1 MRTGTMLAGYRF
13 DSLIGEGATGAVH
26 LAEDTK
32 HELRVT
38 VKAYKLPAARGV
50 QKLDPSCRGALV
62 FVDEA
67 AEQVAA
73 AHLKSP
79 RRRLRS
85 EA

>member
-1 MRTGTMLAGYRF
+1 VRTGTMLAGHRF

-50 QKLDPSCRGALV
+50 QKLDRH
-62 FVDEA
+62 
-67 AEQVAA
+67 AA
-73 AHLKSP
+73 ARSYSWMRP
-79 RRRLRS
+79 RSRSRRLT
-85 EA
+85 